1 MTSIADPGSTLE
13 PDSGWKPSILLVD
26 DSPANLLAL
35 RAMLEQVD
43 VRCIE
48 ARTGSEALQHVVER
62 EFAVVLLDVLMPG
75 MNGFETARRI
85 RGTTRSRTTPI
96 IFITG
101 LDLEAQSLEEA
112 YALGA
117 VDYLVKPILP
127 LVLEAKVRGFVDLF
141 VEQQRSKREADMLR
155 LLIEST
161 QEYAI
166 FMLDPD
172 GRITSWNRGAERLNG
187 YRPDEI
193 IGRHFSL
200 FYPDEALA
208 RGWPEHEL
216 QVTRAEG
223 RFEDVGW
230 RIRKDGSRFW
240 ANVVIAAVR
249 DSAGQLLG
257 FSKITRDLTQQ
268 RLAEENARRL
278 LKAEAAREAAEI
290 NARLLRQQSA
300 MLEAALDCIITID
313 QSGSI
318 VEFNPAA
325 EVTFGYRREDVVG
338 HELAGL
344 LIPPA
349 LRDQHRRGLAHVVA
363 TGEASILGRRLEMT
377 ALRADGSEFPIE
389 IAVTRLPGDGPP
401 LFTAYMRDISDRRR
415 IEQQRNARLAV
426 SQVLAQSA
434 SAEEAVQQVLRAVC
448 ESLGWDVGLLWSLDS
463 EAQVLRCAECWRPA
477 GSQFDEFEKVSR
489 SRTFERGI
497 GLPGLV
503 WAAGQPAWI
512 LDVNNDA
519 NFPRAPIA
527 AQAGLHAAFG
537 CPITMAGQTVGTV
550 EFFSKEL
557 REPDADLLE
566 MMNTICSQVGQ
577 FAERKRAERALQESE
592 QRFVRF
598 MQQFPGLA
606 WIKDLD
612 GRYLFVNDAAEQA
625 FRTPRAK
632 LYGKTDP
639 EIFSPETAKSFQEN
653 DQSALTH
660 DSGVQ
665 VIETLESDGDDLR
678 YSLVS
683 KFPIVGA
690 NGRPQWVGGMA
701 IDITDRLRAEEALRD
716 ADRRKDEFLA
726 MLAHELRNPLAPI
739 RNALQILRLP
749 QVDPESVERVTDIM
763 DRQVQHLV
771 RLVDDLLD
779 VSRVMRGR
787 IELRKEH
794 VELATIVARAV
805 ELAQPLFEARRHA
818 FSVDLPSDSMRVD
831 ADSVRMAQVIANL
844 LTNAAKYT
852 EDGGTIALTATRRE
866 DMALLT
872 VRDNGIGIAPDM
884 LPHIFELFVQADS
897 TSTRAQGGLGIGLTL
912 ARNLVELH
920 GGGIEARSPGL
931 GQGSEF
937 TLRLPLIV
945 GPASTPRAEQHDERR
960 PQTGGVRELLIVDD
974 NRDAAKMLAMLLRL
988 KGHSVRVVHN
998 GAAALEALGALT
1010 PELVFLDI
1018 GMPGMDGYEV
1028 ARCIRGRSEWADIKL
1043 VALTGWGQAED
1054 RRRTAEAGFDQHLVK
1069 PPDPLAIDAVLAE
1082 LPRSSAWIMRER

>member
-1 MTSIADPGSTLE
+1 MSIKAA
-13 PDSGWKPSILLVD
+13 PDSAFDSSIDSKASILLVD
-26 DSPANLLAL
+26 DNPANLLAL

-43 VRCIE
+43 VRFIE
-48 ARTGSEALQHVVER
+48 ARTGDEALQQVAAR
-62 EFAVVLLDVLMPG
+62 GFAVVLLDVLMPG

-85 RGTTRSRTTPI
+85 RGSSRSRTTPI

-101 LDLEAQSLEEA
+101 LDLESQWLEEA

-141 VEQQRSKREADMLR
+141 VEQQRSQREADMLR

-172 GRITSWNRGAERLNG
+172 GRVTSWNRGAERLSG

-240 ANVVIAAVR
+240 ANVVITAVR

-278 LKAEAAREAAEI
+278 LKAEAAREAAEV

-325 EVTFGYRREDVVG
+325 EMTFGHRREDVVG

-401 LFTAYMRDISDRRR
+401 LFTAYLRDISDRRR

-434 SAEEAVQQVLRAVC
+434 SAEEAVLRVLQAVC
-448 ESLGWDVGLLWSLDS
+448 ESLGWDVGLLWSLDPGT
-463 EAQVLRCAECWRPA
+463 QVLSCAECWRPA
-477 GSQFDEFEKVSR
+477 GSQFDEFEKASR
-489 SRTFERGI
+489 SRTFERGV
-497 GLPGLV
+497 GLPGRV

-512 LDVNNDA
+512 LDVINDA

-537 CPITMAGQTVGTV
+537 CPITVAGQTVGTV

-566 MMNTICSQVGQ
+566 MMNTICSQMGQ

-625 FRTPRAK
+625 FRTPRAE

-653 DQSALTH
+653 DQSAVTH

-665 VIETLESDGDDLR
+665 VIETLESHGGDLR

-749 QVDPESVERVTDIM
+749 QVDSDSMARVTDVM

-794 VELATIVARAV
+794 VEFAGIVARAIEIV
-805 ELAQPLFEARRHA
+805 QPLFEARRHT
-818 FSVDLPSDSMRVD
+818 FSVELPAHSMLVD
-831 ADSVRMAQVIANL
+831 ADSVRMVQVVANL
-844 LTNAAKYT
+844 LTNAARYT
-852 EDGGTIALTATRRE
+852 EDGGTIALTVTRHE
-866 DMALLT
+866 DMASLT

-884 LPHIFELFVQADS
+884 LPHIFDLFVQADS
-897 TSTRAQGGLGIGLTL
+897 TSTRAQGGLGVGLTL
-912 ARNLVELH
+912 ARTLIELH
-920 GGGIEARSPGL
+920 GGRIEARSPGL
-931 GQGSEF
+931 GEGSEF
-937 TLRLPLIV
+937 TLRFPLMD
-945 GPASTPRAEQHDERR
+945 GPANSPRGEDEGRR
-960 PQTGGVRELLIVDD
+960 PQTGAVRELLIVDD

-988 KGHSVRVVHN
+988 KGHSVRVVHD
-998 GAAALEALGALT
+998 GASALEAVGAHS

-1028 ARCIRGRSEWADIKL
+1028 ARRIRGRAEWANIKL
-1043 VALTGWGQAED
+1043 VALTGWGQEED
-1054 RRRTAEAGFDQHLVK
+1054 RRRTAEAGFDHHLVK
-1069 PPDPLAIDAVLAE
+1069 PPDPAEIDTVLTE
-1082 LPRSSAWIMRER
+1082 LQRE